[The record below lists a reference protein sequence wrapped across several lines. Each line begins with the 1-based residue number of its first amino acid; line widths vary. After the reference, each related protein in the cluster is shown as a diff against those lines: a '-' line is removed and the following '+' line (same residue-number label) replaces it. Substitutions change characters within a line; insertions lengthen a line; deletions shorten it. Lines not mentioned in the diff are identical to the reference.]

1 MRRSTFVRAFPW
13 AVVAVLA
20 LAVWHDHSRGFL
32 PWAIS
37 LALSFSCGW
46 LFRGGSR
53 GRQSSRRTSAPRART
68 LFVRAAPQQVE
79 VVTIPAPRVEFVSM
93 PAPRS
98 AIREVQTTL
107 EAPPA
112 VLADLS
118 SALVNMGYKASQ
130 AKRVAESTIARL
142 GAAADMGSLVR
153 EALKA
158 FRVPAST
165 VEA

>member
-1 MRRSTFVRAFPW
+1 
-13 AVVAVLA
+13 
-20 LAVWHDHSRGFL
+20 
-32 PWAIS
+32 
-37 LALSFSCGW
+37 
-46 LFRGGSR
+46 
-53 GRQSSRRTSAPRART
+53 
-68 LFVRAAPQQVE
+68 
-79 VVTIPAPRVEFVSM
+79 M